1 MIKRMKKNKL
11 NMTVLLFILSLFASC
26 GSNDNFGYPSK
37 IVFGREGG
45 TRICSGTSS
54 CYVLEI
60 TNYNGDG
67 KTSQALTLD
76 SLEVTYD
83 WLTIKSKRPNRMQL
97 EMTAAP
103 NHTGKR
109 RTLYVHG
116 MVNNDAA
123 EIKVV
128 QY

>member
-1 MIKRMKKNKL
+1 
-11 NMTVLLFILSLFASC
+11 MTVFLFILSLFASC
-26 GSNDNFGYPSK
+26 GPSDNFGYPSK

-45 TRICSGTSS
+45 TRICSGT
-54 CYVLEI
+54 I
-60 TNYNGDG
+60 TNYKGDG

-83 WLTIKSKRPNRMQL
+83 SLTIKSKRPNRMQL

>member
-1 MIKRMKKNKL
+1 MRRKNII
-11 NMTVLLFILSLFASC
+11 VLLFILSLFASC

-54 CYVLEI
+54 CYVVEI

-109 RTLYVHG
+109 HTLYVHG

>member
-1 MIKRMKKNKL
+1 
-11 NMTVLLFILSLFASC
+11 
-26 GSNDNFGYPSK
+26 
-37 IVFGREGG
+37 
-45 TRICSGTSS
+45 
-54 CYVLEI
+54 
-60 TNYNGDG
+60 
-67 KTSQALTLD
+67 
-76 SLEVTYD
+76 
-83 WLTIKSKRPNRMQL
+83 MQL

>member
-1 MIKRMKKNKL
+1 MKKNKL

-45 TRICSGTSS
+45 TKLCSGTDY
-54 CYVLEI
+54 CYVIEI

-67 KTSQALTLD
+67 ETSQARPQDD

-83 WLTIKSKRPNRMQL
+83 WLTIKSKRPNVTQL
-97 EMTAAP
+97 IMTAAP

-116 MVNNDAA
+116 AVDDYSA